1 MIDCTQVHPGSL
13 RSTQVHSG
21 PTSSNHVHSSP
32 IWFTQVYSGQ
42 PRSTQ
47 VNPGPTS
54 PPRTTQVHP
63 GPPKD
68 FQVHPRSP
76 RSIQFNPGPPSSHEG
91 EGDVLVM
98 LQWFTYLKECIGRAT
113 AICTIF
119 DLGLFGQILSWVDRR
134 IHLGCSQESSQ
145 VGSVRWDHNK
155 CKEPPHSSNHSCWY
169 SPKNGDMI
177 LETCRECYV
186 QFRF

>member
-1 MIDCTQVHPGSL
+1 MFSKYVWLIAPRSIRVNTGPPPSPPMITQVQPGLFRKTQVHPS
-13 RSTQVHSG
+13 
-21 PTSSNHVHSSP
+21 
-32 IWFTQVYSGQ
+32 Q
-42 PRSTQ
+42 PRSNKLTQ
-47 VNPGPTS
+47 N
-54 PPRTTQVHP
+54 HP
-63 GPPKD
+63 GPPRTLR
-68 FQVHPRSP
+68 FIQVY
-76 RSIQFNPGPPSSHEG
+76 PGFPSTYEWEG
-91 EGDVLVM
+91 VLVM

-177 LETCRECYV
+177 LETCRKWYV

>member
-1 MIDCTQVHPGSL
+1 MVDCTQAHSGQH
-13 RSTQVHSG
+13 RSTQVHQVHLG
-21 PTSSNHVHSSP
+21 P
-32 IWFTQVYSGQ
+32 

-47 VNPGPTS
+47 VQPGLL
-54 PPRTTQVHP
+54 RTTQIHPGQPKDSQVHP
-63 GPPKD
+63 GL
-68 FQVHPRSP
+68 
-76 RSIQFNPGPPSSHEG
+76 PSSPNSHNIR

>member
-1 MIDCTQVHPGSL
+1 MVDCTQAHSGQH
-13 RSTQVHSG
+13 RSTQVHQVHLLRTNQVQLG
-21 PTSSNHVHSSP
+21 PT
-32 IWFTQVYSGQ
+32 
-42 PRSTQ
+42 RSTQ
-47 VNPGPTS
+47 VNPGPTNQ
-54 PPRTTQVHP
+54 PRTTQVY
-63 GPPKD
+63 
-68 FQVHPRSP
+68 PRIP
-76 RSIQFNPGPPSSHEG
+76 RSIQDYPGPPSSHEG

>member
-1 MIDCTQVHPGSL
+1 MVYCTQVHPGPTSSSQVQPGPA
-13 RSTQVHSG
+13 RSNQVSQDNPGPPKSTQVQQ
-21 PTSSNHVHSSP
+21 
-32 IWFTQVYSGQ
+32 I
-42 PRSTQ
+42 
-47 VNPGPTS
+47 NPG

-63 GPPKD
+63 ITL
-68 FQVHPRSP
+68 
-76 RSIQFNPGPPSSHEG
+76 RSIQVYPGPPCSHEG

-155 CKEPPHSSNHSCWY
+155 CKEPPHSSNHSCWN
-169 SPKNGDMI
+169 SPKNGEMI

-186 QFRF
+186 QFKF